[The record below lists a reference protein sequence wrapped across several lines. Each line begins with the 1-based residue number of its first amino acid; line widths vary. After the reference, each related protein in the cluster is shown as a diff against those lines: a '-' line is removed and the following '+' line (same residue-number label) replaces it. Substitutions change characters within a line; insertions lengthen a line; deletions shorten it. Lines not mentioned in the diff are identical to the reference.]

1 MRTQAPTLV
10 FETLDWADR
19 TLQGL
24 VRRRIR
30 LSALKA
36 RLFRDSP
43 DLPPP
48 SSLPASP
55 GPESPEEAQP

>member
-10 FETLDWADR
+10 FETPDR
-19 TLQGL
+19 AGRAPQGL

-36 RLFRDSP
+36 RLLRDSP
-43 DLPPP
+43 DLLPP
-48 SSLPASP
+48 SSLPAGS

>member
-1 MRTQAPTLV
+1 MSTQAPTLV
-10 FETLDWADR
+10 FETLDWTGR
-19 TLQGL
+19 TPQGL

-48 SSLPASP
+48 SSLPAGS